1 MFTVGGLQ
9 SVGNEMLQEGVKMKN
24 DAVEKEDKGA
34 WLPQPEQGEA
44 SRIANLNSDAEV
56 AADPSFVVKTTP
68 TKPRH
73 YQD

>member
-1 MFTVGGLQ
+1 
-9 SVGNEMLQEGVKMKN
+9 MKN

-56 AADPSFVVKTTP
+56 AADPSFVVKTAP